1 MKILLAQINAVVGD
15 ISGNSQKIQDIC
27 TKLEGD
33 KPDLIV
39 FPELSL
45 VGYPPRD
52 LLSQDDFNLLVESE
66 IKKLLE
72 FTKSFKDTALLFG
85 APIRKNIFGETK
97 LFNSAILIQNGLI
110 LFEKYKSLLPTYDV
124 FDEVRYFQASDV
136 NDIFEFGGEK
146 LGITICEDAWGF
158 CQNEYG
164 VCYGF
169 DPVDTLCNAG
179 ASIII
184 NLSASPFQM
193 GKDVSRHEIFS
204 AHCKKYSVPFVFV
217 NQVGANDE
225 LVFDG
230 SSMVLDSNGDVILA
244 LKSFTEDLAV
254 FDTSIDAASH
264 EFKPQN
270 PIDSA
275 YNALVLGVRDY
286 LHKTGFKSAVIG
298 LSGGIDSAVVAC
310 IAVDALGADNV
321 LGITM
326 PGPFSSDGS
335 VFDSKNLAE
344 NLGIQFLKKPIT
356 SIYELYE
363 SNLQGDLSGGGVCW
377 ENIQARIRGNIL
389 MAFSNKFGHLLL
401 STGNKSE
408 LAVGYCTLYGDM
420 SGGLSVISDVPKTL
434 VYELAN
440 YINRESEIIP
450 KNILTKPPS
459 AELSPNQKDSDTL
472 PDYTLLDK
480 ILFGLLDGNKSVETL
495 INEGF
500 DEKTVSFVS
509 HALKSTEYKR
519 RQAAPGLKITSKA
532 FGFGR
537 RMPIAAKY

>member
-52 LLSQDDFNLLVESE
+52 LLSKDDFNLLVESE